1 MYLEIGLLIVGLIL
15 LTFGADWFV
24 KGASKIA
31 TVLGIPPLI
40 IGLTLVAFGTSAP
53 ELAVS
58 LKGVFSGE
66 TDVTI
71 GNVVG
76 SNILNVL
83 LILGLAAAITPLAV
97 KRSLARID
105 VPFLIVVSG
114 LMWFFTSD
122 LIVTRLEG
130 VILFVLFNAYMAFLY
145 FTNKGK
151 KDSDIVHELHLD
163 DPELAKEKENPHWV
177 KNGGFIL
184 IGIAMLISG
193 SDLMVNNA
201 IIIAKALGMSTLL
214 ISLTIVAIGTSLPEI
229 ATSVIAAI
237 RGEGDIAVGNII
249 GSNLFNILL
258 VLGLSATIAPSG
270 IGLDKQALNFDI
282 PVMFG
287 VALLCLPFFLSKG
300 NISRKEGAIFLSYY
314 VLYTVGLIAI
324 TIQPQWLSIVTPV
337 FYSLVVFTIIDI
349 GFNFYGSRSN
359 PSKHKD

>member
-1 MYLEIGLLIVGLIL
+1 MLLEIGLLIVGLVL
-15 LTFGADWFV
+15 LTVGADWFV

-58 LKGVFSGE
+58 LKGVFAGE

-83 LILGLAAAITPLAV
+83 LILGLAAVITPLTV
-97 KRSLARID
+97 KRSLAKID
-105 VPFLIVVSG
+105 VPFLVFVSG
-114 LMWFFTSD
+114 LMWFFCSD
-122 LIVTRLEG
+122 LVVTRFEG
-130 VILFVLFNAYMAFLY
+130 VILFGLLNAYMVFLY
-145 FTNKGK
+145 FNNKGK
-151 KDSDIVHELHLD
+151 KENELLHELHLD
-163 DPELAKEKENPHWV
+163 DPEIAEEKDHPHWV
-177 KNGGFIL
+177 KNALYIIVGVT
-184 IGIAMLISG
+184 MLIFG

-201 IIIAKALGMSTLL
+201 ISIAKVLGMSTLL

-270 IGLDKQALNFDI
+270 IGLDQQAINYDI
-282 PVMFG
+282 PVMVG
-287 VALLCLPFFLSKG
+287 VAVLCFPFFLSKG
-300 NISRKEGAIFLSYY
+300 NLSRKEGSIFLAFYVVYTAALISITVQPSWFTIIKPIFY
-314 VLYTVGLIAI
+314 VLLA
-324 TIQPQWLSIVTPV
+324 
-337 FYSLVVFTIIDI
+337 FTIIDI
-349 GFNFYGSRSN
+349 AVNAFTTFKN
-359 PSKHKD
+359 K

>member
-1 MYLEIGLLIVGLIL
+1 MLLEIGLLIVGLVL
-15 LTFGADWFV
+15 LTVGADWFV
-24 KGASKIA
+24 KGASRIA
-31 TVLGIPPLI
+31 TTLGIPPLI

-83 LILGLAAAITPLAV
+83 LILGLASVITPLAV
-97 KRSLARID
+97 KRSLARVD
-105 VPFLIVVSG
+105 VPFLIAVSG
-114 LMWFFTSD
+114 LMWYFCSD
-122 LIVTRLEG
+122 LMVTMVEG
-130 VILFVLFNAYMAFLY
+130 IILFSLLNAYLLFLY
-145 FTNKGK
+145 FSNKGK
-151 KDSDIVHELHLD
+151 KNTDFLHEIQLDNQEFEQEKVH
-163 DPELAKEKENPHWV
+163 PHWA
-177 KNGGFIL
+177 KNLVYIL
-184 IGIAMLISG
+184 VGITMLVFG

-201 IIIAKALGMSTLL
+201 ISIAKVLDMSTLL

-229 ATSVIAAI
+229 ATSVIAAL

-270 IGLDKQALNFDI
+270 IGLDQQAINFDI

-300 NISRKEGAIFLSYY
+300 DLSKKEGAIFLSYY
-314 VLYTVGLIAI
+314 VVYTAGLIAI
-324 TIQPQWLSIVTPV
+324 TIQPQWLSIIAPV
-337 FYSLVVFTIIDI
+337 FYTLVLFTLADVAYNI
-349 GFNFYGSRSN
+349 YTSRKVN
-359 PSKHKD
+359 NTEP